1 MKDKLSRVLK
11 SKSFYVVLSVLCGV
25 LAWLFVLNYT
35 NPVETRVEEIQIT
48 FLNEEAPAAAGLTNQ
63 TLTYA
68 KTVTVTV
75 SGRKDTI
82 NNLVKTELSA
92 TVDFAGIT
100 DVGKTRL
107 KVNEPECSRLGI
119 KIDDYYPK
127 EIEFEFD
134 KEVEKFLKVVVDY
147 DNSLLK
153 SGYEYINVKAE
164 PESVQVSGV
173 TSLVNELKFIR
184 VNLSDY
190 IDAGTVDDYKNGAF
204 IGKYIKTNGE
214 DATSQFP
221 TEKITVTIEVAKR
234 VKLNFQVQG
243 TPHEDYY
250 LESSGLSADSV
261 LLQGSASDLRGIES
275 INLGILNVSG
285 VTEHA
290 ENKVNVSDYL
300 PDGVTVYGNSMV
312 TMSAEILKY
321 EVKTFLIDPSV
332 ISMAGKDA
340 SKYNYEIRLVDDGTG
355 GAMIKGKASDL
366 KNLNIKALEPTL
378 DVDKGKTGIFYVVLD
393 FIKLDTVNSPVRK
406 YTIMNQCLYEVIIT
420 EKPIETEPAPTASP
434 SPSPET
440 EPTEAPTTEPPV
452 PTPAGEA

>member
-1 MKDKLSRVLK
+1 M
-11 SKSFYVVLSVLCGV
+11 
-25 LAWLFVLNYT
+25 
-35 NPVETRVEEIQIT
+35 
-48 FLNEEAPAAAGLTNQ
+48 
-63 TLTYA
+63 
-68 KTVTVTV
+68 
-75 SGRKDTI
+75 
-82 NNLVKTELSA
+82 
-92 TVDFAGIT
+92 
-100 DVGKTRL
+100 
-107 KVNEPECSRLGI
+107 NEPECSRLGI

-173 TSLVNELKFIR
+173 TSLVNELEFIR